1 MKNNLINPSETNL
14 KVVRT
19 EQSSNRPLSD
29 NAFYLMALA
38 GELKKLLGPASLS
51 HFLDTGET
59 VVFSRKAS

>member
-1 MKNNLINPSETNL
+1 MKNTSTKSTRATMKFTKTNNPT
-14 KVVRT
+14 V
-19 EQSSNRPLSD
+19 PGLSD

-51 HFLDTGET
+51 YFLDTGET